1 MKKALF
7 STIFLAILLLG
18 NTMAHAQYLPKTDK
32 GTAFAEPV
40 MSLSIATG
48 EADMSSYMKTV
59 FADFKDMNVIT
70 GGVGFR
76 TGYFPLNKLETYVQ
90 ISGNIGGDMKSSKD
104 VISDVHNWGV
114 YVGVEYFF
122 GNIKDLVT
130 FSANIG
136 IGSELIRYSYD
147 NLNTVNANGVL
158 DFGLTV
164 WLTRM
169 GFNVSYTPA
178 IVKGSTKSSTGFE
191 NVPEMSL
198 NNVNIGLR
206 FRF

>member
-1 MKKALF
+1 MNKKITLLMFAA
-7 STIFLAILLLG
+7 TIAVG
-18 NTMAHAQYLPKTDK
+18 VTAHAQYLPKTEK
-32 GTAFAEPV
+32 GISFAEPLI
-40 MSLSIATG
+40 SLSIATG
-48 EADMSSYMKTV
+48 ETDISSYMKTL

-90 ISGNIGGDMKSSKD
+90 ISGNLGGDMKSSKEA
-104 VISDVHNWGV
+104 ISDVHNWAFFT
-114 YVGVEYFF
+114 GVEYFF
-122 GNIKDLVT
+122 GNIKGLVT
-130 FSANIG
+130 FSANIAV
-136 IGSELIRYSYD
+136 GSELLRYSYD
-147 NLNTVNANGVL
+147 NFNVAYINALL
-158 DFGLTV
+158 DIGATV

-169 GFNVSYTPA
+169 GISVSYSPV
-178 IVKGSTKSSTGFE
+178 IVKGSPKTSSGFE

>member
-1 MKKALF
+1 MKSEK
-7 STIFLAILLLG
+7 ILLALAAMVAVCA
-18 NTMAHAQYLPKTDK
+18 TAHAQHLPKTDK

-76 TGYFPLNKLETYVQ
+76 TGYFPLNRLETYVQ
-90 ISGNIGGDMKSSKD
+90 ISGNLGGDKKSSQD

-130 FSANIG
+130 FSANLAF
-136 IGSELIRYSYD
+136 GSELMRYSYD
-147 NLNTVNANGVL
+147 NLNAVSANAVL

-164 WLTRM
+164 WLTRL

-178 IVKGSTKSSTGFE
+178 IVKGSPKSSTGFE

>member
-1 MKKALF
+1 MKIAK
-7 STIFLAILLLG
+7 ILLALA
-18 NTMAHAQYLPKTDK
+18 TLVAFSSTAYAQYLPKTDK

-40 MSLSIATG
+40 MSLSIAIG

-76 TGYFPLNKLETYVQ
+76 TGYFLLNRLETYVQ
-90 ISGNIGGDMKSSKD
+90 ISGNLGGDKKSSQD

-114 YVGVEYFF
+114 YAGVEYFF

-130 FSANIG
+130 FSANIAV
-136 IGSELIRYSYD
+136 GSELMRYSYD
-147 NLNTVNANGVL
+147 NLNAVNANGVL

-178 IVKGSTKSSTGFE
+178 IVKGSPKSSTGFE

>member
-1 MKKALF
+1 MKIAR
-7 STIFLAILLLG
+7 ILLALIAIVAVSA
-18 NTMAHAQYLPKTDK
+18 TAHAQYLPKTDK

-90 ISGNIGGDMKSSKD
+90 ISGNLGGDKKSSQD

-114 YVGVEYFF
+114 YAGVEYFF

-130 FSANIG
+130 FSANLAV
-136 IGSELIRYSYD
+136 GSELMRYSYD
-147 NLNTVNANGVL
+147 NLNAVSANAVL

-164 WLTRM
+164 WFTRL